1 MIKIDDIIGD
11 RVFISFRDPKKLQSI
26 AINIENGHFI
36 VKGFD
41 HIGIWLEHPGLVMI
55 KTEDSK
61 GKPIQKEKQVKENID
76 AVFLAGWDN
85 IDTIMHYPN
94 RENFDFPNE
103 FDKDMG
109 F

>member
-11 RVFISFRDPKKLQSI
+11 RVFVSFRDPKKLQSI

-61 GKPIQKEKQVKENID
+61 WKPIQKEKQVKENID
-76 AVFLAGWDN
+76 AVFLACWDN

-94 RENFDFPNE
+94 RENYDFPNE
-103 FDKDMG
+103 FDKDIG